1 MRWTWML
8 ERRWFWARLGGEAER
23 EADRDSCNQQ
33 HIQNIQISTP
43 VRISPCLCVEVAQ
56 TCNHQQANGHQR

>member
-8 ERRWFWARLGGEAER
+8 ERWWFWARLGGEAER

-43 VRISPCLCVEVAQ
+43 VRISP
-56 TCNHQQANGHQR
+56 